1 MIYLV
6 AIMGQGG
13 AATSPGV
20 GQMADQARALGI
32 ECDVFEYGD
41 AQTALQGLVTKVS
54 DGYKLAGLGYSLGV
68 STLTWL
74 QKYLVF
80 DLVLCVAASD
90 FAGSDNYPIRATTK
104 RSVLWRN
111 PLEPLSAAGGDLG
124 FTVIHDL
131 PLVPHLLMDVDPGVQ
146 AGVVAELKALAGS

>member
-32 ECDVFEYGD
+32 ECDVFNYADE
-41 AQTALQGLVTKVS
+41 KEIS
-54 DGYKLAGLGYSLGV
+54 DKLFAKKAAGRVLAGLGYSLGV
-68 STLTWL
+68 STVTYL
-74 QKYLVF
+74 QLYYNF
-80 DLVLCVAASD
+80 SLVLCVAASD
-90 FAGSDNYPIRATTK
+90 FGQNYRIAPTTK

-146 AGVVAELKALAGS
+146 AGVLAELKALVGS

>member
-1 MIYLV
+1 MNQIYLC

-41 AQTALQGLVTKVS
+41 VGEIEEKIDAKADADYTIV
-54 DGYKLAGLGYSLGV
+54 GLGYSLGA
-68 STLTWL
+68 STLTYL
-74 QKYLVF
+74 QQHF
-80 DLVLCVAASD
+80 RFSLVLCVAASD
-90 FAGSDNYPIRATTK
+90 FGQNYKIAPTTK

-111 PLEPLSAAGGDLG
+111 PNEPLSAAGGDLG

-146 AGVVAELKALAGS
+146 AGVLAELKALVGS

>member
-1 MIYLV
+1 MNQIYLC

-20 GQMADQARALGI
+20 GQMADQTRALGI

-41 AQTALQGLVTKVS
+41 VAKIDSALMPKLGS
-54 DGYKLAGLGYSLGV
+54 DHLIAGLGYSLGC
-68 STLTWL
+68 STLTYL
-74 QKYLVF
+74 QSEYEF

-90 FAGSDNYPIRATTK
+90 FGQNYKIAPTTK

-111 PLEPLSAAGGDLG
+111 PSEPLSAAGGDLG
-124 FTVIHDL
+124 FTVIHDM
-131 PLVPHLLMDVDPGVQ
+131 PLVPHLLMDMSEQ
-146 AGVVAELKALAGS
+146 

>member
-1 MIYLV
+1 MNQIYLV

-20 GQMADQARALGI
+20 SAMVDQARALGI
-32 ECDVFEYGD
+32 EADVFEYGNVNPI
-41 AQTALQGLVTKVS
+41 ASAIVTRRF
-54 DGYKLAGLGYSLGV
+54 DNYTIAGLGYSLGC
-68 STLTWL
+68 STLT
-74 QKYLVF
+74 YLEQLF
-80 DLVLCVAASD
+80 PFSLVLCVAASE
-90 FAGSDNYPIRATTK
+90 FGENYRIAPTTK

-146 AGVVAELKALAGS
+146 AGVSAELKALAGS